1 MAWTDTEGTRVPA
14 QLPEVFERKILPDK
28 MPFRYMTRETLPQH
42 RGQLIAMYLRLQ
54 KIAITLVILLAKKR
68 GKKLKLTDRR
78 ISRKTKKQT
87 KRKMSVKQ
95 ARAINRGRSKAGLKR
110 IDFKVLK

>member
-1 MAWTDTEGTRVPA
+1 MVWTDTNGTRVPA
-14 QLPEVFERKILPDK
+14 QLPDVFERKILPDK

-87 KRKMSVKQ
+87 KRRMTLKQ
-95 ARAINRGRSKAGLKR
+95 KKAINAGRKRAGLQLIRWK
-110 IDFKVLK
+110 K